1 MLTKPVSGWSDFH
14 LEGTSE
20 WGLSDLDNITFD
32 RLEQANRSLETL
44 SPFCLKGFLEPNR
57 LLCTVSY

>member
-32 RLEQANRSLETL
+32 RLEQANHGL
-44 SPFCLKGFLEPNR
+44 
-57 LLCTVSY
+57 